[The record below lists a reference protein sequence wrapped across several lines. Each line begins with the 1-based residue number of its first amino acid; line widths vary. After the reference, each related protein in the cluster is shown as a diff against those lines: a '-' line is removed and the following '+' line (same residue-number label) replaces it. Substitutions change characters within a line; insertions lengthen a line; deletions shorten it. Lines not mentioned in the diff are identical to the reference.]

1 MNPCRQVPRSAGP
14 QEHQTSH
21 WSATAPF
28 PHNGPPTEINTFQQT
43 GPLMCFMCLWFMW
56 IWIKERSALAAVH
69 SWVQSIYSRGAFGG
83 KEQVTFIKYHLFM
96 HILNIVFLRAKI
108 NVNRQ
113 CSMQIVYLSLIVCVS
128 HCCCHISSHVSILAL
143 EMAVSVG
150 WLVDPLSRLQ
160 TFGLVFQRES

>member
-1 MNPCRQVPRSAGP
+1 MPTGAKISRATGTPDLPLKCHCALPPQRTPDRNQHVPA
-14 QEHQTSH
+14 
-21 WSATAPF
+21 
-28 PHNGPPTEINTFQQT
+28 N

-96 HILNIVFLRAKI
+96 HILNIGFLRAKI

-113 CSMQIVYLSLIVCVS
+113 CSMQIVSLSLIVCVS